1 MNTKDRTA
9 MQVARVQATALHLS
23 PRKIYQ
29 QHSPPR
35 SHVCVA
41 CVHLPIEKKKK
52 TTLQKN
58 VWCEV
63 VCGTR
68 RQHCQE
74 DMVKLVVTHYSPLS
88 LEVHFLQVF
97 SIK

>member
-1 MNTKDRTA
+1 

-52 TTLQKN
+52 LCKKMCG
-58 VWCEV
+58 VRWCV
-63 VCGTR
+63 VHGDNT
-68 RQHCQE
+68 
-74 DMVKLVVTHYSPLS
+74 VKKTWSNW
-88 LEVHFLQVF
+88 
-97 SIK
+97 